1 MSIAMNTVMNE
12 TRPRNEAPVQAIGT
26 ERLRVSTS
34 RGSGCV
40 PLYTGGSAEPASVT
54 QVVVMLHGRLRDA
67 DAYLRS
73 TERALAASSVDQASV
88 LLAVPQFLATADIE
102 HHGADDDCLHWEW
115 TSWMGG
121 LDARGPA
128 PLSSF
133 DVLDALID
141 GHLDD
146 ARYPRVRE
154 IVIAG
159 HSGGAQVA
167 HRHAILSDAAARCR
181 ARGVR
186 LRYVI
191 ANPSSYVYFDALRPQ
206 PDGTLREMDGATCP
220 GFNEWKYGMDKL
232 PRYAQAVDPHTLE
245 QRYMDHD
252 VSYLLGT
259 LDNDPQHPALDRSCA
274 ALAQGPQRLAR
285 GRAYYAYL
293 RARHPQMRHRLHE
306 VPGAA
311 HSGDAMFVS
320 EEGVRALF
328 GAQARLVKS
337 AASGANANEGGANE

>member
-1 MSIAMNTVMNE
+1 MNLVMNE
-12 TRPRNEAPVQAIGT
+12 TKPRNERPVQAIAP
-26 ERLRVSTS
+26 EWLRVSTS
-34 RGSGCV
+34 RGSGGV
-40 PLYTGGSAEPASVT
+40 PLYTGGSTKPAHVT

-73 TERALAASSVDQASV
+73 TRRALAASSVDEDNV

-102 HHGADDDCLHWEW
+102 HHRPGDDCLHWEW

-121 LDARGPA
+121 LDALGPA

-141 GHLDD
+141 RYLD
-146 ARYPRVRE
+146 ALQYPKVRE
-154 IVIAG
+154 IVVAG

-167 HRHAILSDAAARCR
+167 HRHAILSDAAARCS
-181 ARGVR
+181 ARGVS

-206 PDGTLREMDGATCP
+206 RDGTLRELDRAACP
-220 GFNEWKYGMDKL
+220 GFNEWKYGIEKL
-232 PRYAQAVDPHTLE
+232 PRYAQAPDAHTLE
-245 QRYMDHD
+245 QRYIDHD

-259 LDNDPQHPALDRSCA
+259 HDNDPQHPALDRSCA

-293 RARHPQMRHRLHE
+293 RARHPQMRHQLHE
-306 VPGAA
+306 VPGAP

-320 EEGVRALF
+320 EAGVRALF
-328 GAQARLVKS
+328 GADARLVRPTAS
-337 AASGANANEGGANE
+337 DPGADESGASE

>member
-1 MSIAMNTVMNE
+1 MNQVMNE
-12 TRPRNEAPVQAIGT
+12 AKPRNEAPVRAIGP

-40 PLYTGGSAEPASVT
+40 PLYTGGSMEPANVT
-54 QVVVMLHGRLRDA
+54 QIVVMLHGRLRDA

-73 TERALAASSVDQASV
+73 TQRALAASSVDEANV
-88 LLAVPQFLATADIE
+88 LLAVPQFLATADLE
-102 HHGADDDCLHWEW
+102 HHCADSEYLHWEW

-133 DVLDALID
+133 DVLDALI
-141 GHLDD
+141 HHYLD
-146 ARYPRVRE
+146 AEHYTAVRE
-154 IVIAG
+154 IVVAG

-181 ARGVR
+181 ARNVR

-206 PDGTLREMDGATCP
+206 QDGTLRAMDRAACP
-220 GFNEWKYGMDKL
+220 GFNEWKYGTEKL
-232 PRYAQAVDPHTLE
+232 PRYAQDIDARALE
-245 QRYMDHD
+245 QRYIDHD
-252 VSYLLGT
+252 VIYLLGT
-259 LDNDPQHPALDRSCA
+259 LDNDPLHPALDRSCA
-274 ALAQGPQRLAR
+274 AMAQGPQRLAR

-293 RARHPQMRHRLHE
+293 RARHPQMKHQLHE
-306 VPGAA
+306 VTGAA

-320 EEGVRALF
+320 EAGVRALF
-328 GAQARLVKS
+328 GAEARLVKM
-337 AASGANANEGGANE
+337 AASDQDASEAGANE